1 MNRSG
6 TTRNW
11 KNKLLLPLLAGA
23 LVWSAAGC
31 SDAPAAAPP
40 ERGKLKV
47 AYYSQEAFDDQYG
60 DYFMAKFPELEVEVI
75 ATTETMAPGKNPQK
89 EMDKLLDEHKP
100 DLIITGF
107 GEYQRLAAAGKLYEL
122 DSFIK
127 QDKFDIEN
135 MLPAAIDYLRAKGGG
150 KLYGLAPQFSTSVL
164 YYNKGLFD
172 QYKVPYP
179 TEGMTWDDLFELAGK
194 FRGAKNGK
202 DPIYGFHQPFMM
214 SKFWMVRSMG
224 RDMGLN
230 VMDVKGRTV
239 TIDTEAWQKVFS
251 QMTEAWKNG
260 SIPMIAGKNNKGRW
274 DKEDVDYA
282 DLFSQGR
289 AAMTISSPWQIDRLQ
304 ESGSKIDWQ
313 IVKPPSPDG
322 SGSWQPGFYVQPI
335 FAIGTGSGQADKAW
349 KIVRYFNSAEAAKV
363 ETKTSN
369 ELITRSGFVKM
380 VDGRSMEPFYQ
391 VKYDDTLGGGMEFN
405 PNTPTRFYEEFDK
418 QADEQ
423 LELIMTGKTTVRQA
437 LQQLQKQ
444 GQQTLDAAWL
454 AEPQEPEAGGEAAK

>member
-1 MNRSG
+1 MDRSG
-6 TTRNW
+6 TTRNR
-11 KNKLLLPLLAGA
+11 KNKLLLLLLAVA
-23 LVWSAAGC
+23 LAWSAAGC
-31 SDAPAAAPP
+31 SDAPAAPP

-47 AYYSQEAFDDQYG
+47 AYYSQEAFDEDYG

-75 ATTETMAPGKNPQK
+75 ATTDTMGPGKKPQK

-100 DLIITGF
+100 DLVITGF
-107 GEYQRLAAAGKLYEL
+107 GEYQWLAAAGKLYEL

-172 QYKVPYP
+172 TYKVPYP
-179 TEGMTWDDLFELAGK
+179 KDGMTWDDLFELAGK

-224 RDMGLN
+224 QDMGLH
-230 VMDVKGRTV
+230 VTDAKGRTV

-251 QMTEAWKNG
+251 QITEAWKNG
-260 SIPMIAGKNNKGRW
+260 SIPVIAGKNNKGRW
-274 DKEDVDYA
+274 DKEDIDYA

-289 AAMTISSPWQIDRLQ
+289 AAMTISGPWQINQLQ
-304 ESGSKIDWQ
+304 QSGSKIDWQ

-322 SGSWQPGFYVQPI
+322 IGSWQPNFSLNPI
-335 FAIGTGSGQADKAW
+335 FAIGAGTEQADKAW
-349 KIVRYFNSAEAAKV
+349 KVIRYFNSAEAAKV
-363 ETKTSN
+363 ESKTSN
-369 ELITRSGFVKM
+369 SLLTRSGFVKT

-391 VKYDDTLGGGMEFN
+391 VKYDDTLGGGMDLN
-405 PNTPTRFYEEFDK
+405 PNIPSRFYEEFVK
-418 QADEQ
+418 KADEQ
-423 LELIMTGKTTVRQA
+423 IERIMTGKSTVRQA
-437 LQQLQKQ
+437 LQQLQKE
-444 GQQTLDAAWL
+444 GQQVLDEAWL
-454 AEPQEPEAGGEAAK
+454 AEPPEPEAGGGAAK